1 MKNEINIGSA
11 GEHLVLSDIML
22 QGYKCFKV
30 EESLPFDIVM
40 FDEKNK
46 IYKIQVKS
54 TLKRKT
60 NYYSKTKTSY
70 CFSVVRQ
77 KKVRKKFK
85 DKSGYT
91 YKYKENKYGKYDYD
105 ILACVI
111 IPLKKVFYYK
121 FKDIKLKY
129 ISLKGNEKQH
139 LYQCLKHPIINDK
152 LNKKKCY

>member
-54 TLKRKT
+54 TLKRKV

-70 CFSVVRQ
+70 SFSAVRQ

-91 YKYKENKYGKYDYD
+91 YKYKENRYTKDDYD

-139 LYQCLKHPIINDK
+139 LYQCLKHPIIDDK